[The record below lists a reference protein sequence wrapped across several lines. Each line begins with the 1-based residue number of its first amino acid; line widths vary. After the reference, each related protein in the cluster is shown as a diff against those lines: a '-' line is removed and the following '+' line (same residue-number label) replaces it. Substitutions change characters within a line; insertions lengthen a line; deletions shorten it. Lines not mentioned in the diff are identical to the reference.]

1 MMLQVKESLFKVQ
14 KAWELQQNFMQN
26 LPAYNHEWTFGSD
39 LPAVMRDD
47 HLGAVGSSKRNAA
60 AIDDAETETL
70 REYEDEIDSDLDE
83 TSSILSFDSS
93 VWSLTSSMVS
103 GMDDSDAELFFNLEY
118 ELMVLDAT
126 LDKTSRYLE
135 DLDEEAE
142 EGLREDLFG
151 YDYSV

>member
-1 MMLQVKESLFKVQ
+1 
-14 KAWELQQNFMQN
+14 
-26 LPAYNHEWTFGSD
+26 
-39 LPAVMRDD
+39 
-47 HLGAVGSSKRNAA
+47 
-60 AIDDAETETL
+60 
-70 REYEDEIDSDLDE
+70 
-83 TSSILSFDSS
+83 
-93 VWSLTSSMVS
+93 MVS